1 MNDLTVTI
9 SGIVHLNHEEIKE
22 IRSDYGL
29 YEDLVRRVVKQ
40 HENFKSLSMEN
51 GQLDTR
57 LAALNY
63 RIYEMITVLQKNV
76 IILGGL
82 KSEIMLKDATIPDGI
97 KTEIVE
103 LADKYLLGR
112 H

>member
-1 MNDLTVTI
+1 
-9 SGIVHLNHEEIKE
+9 
-22 IRSDYGL
+22 
-29 YEDLVRRVVKQ
+29 
-40 HENFKSLSMEN
+40 
-51 GQLDTR
+51 
-57 LAALNY
+57 
-63 RIYEMITVLQKNV
+63 MIIVLQKNV

-97 KTEIVE
+97 KTEIAE